1 MRLNGWQR
9 IGIVLSVLGFLVGS
23 FPGAIAQE
31 LPSQAPQGTEFWPPF
46 LGYRL
51 KITDSLLALFTLLL
65 VIVGAWQAY
74 QLRRTVQ
81 SRITGERAQIY
92 PGPLNTSKLVPS
104 GAHAVYPLAD
114 GVPPP
119 IIEWAFM
126 NVGKSPGIIREVRG
140 ELTLASRLPWRRRF
154 TYSEVLPVELIVREG
169 QQTDDIPFPFNR
181 NLTVDEI
188 NYLGVGTVQFCFF
201 GYVKYTDTFHQL
213 HTKAFAFRIYTRPRD
228 RAQPIGGS
236 RYNYTKTQRT
246 PRKYDT

>member
-9 IGIVLSVLGFLVGS
+9 IGAVLLVLCVLGGLSGM
-23 FPGAIAQE
+23 IAQE
-31 LPSQAPQGTEFWPPF
+31 LSSQAPEGNEFWPPF

-81 SRITGERAQIY
+81 ASITGERAQIY
-92 PGPLNTSKLVPS
+92 PGVFKTSKLLPS
-104 GAHAVYPLAD
+104 TAHAEHPLAE

-119 IIEWAFM
+119 ILQWTFM
-126 NVGKSPGIIREVRG
+126 NVGRSPAVIREVRG
-140 ELTLASRLPWRRRF
+140 ELVLDRLPWWRRF
-154 TYSEVLPVELIVREG
+154 RYSEVLSAEFVVREG
-169 QQTDDIPFPFNR
+169 MQTDDINFPFNR

-188 NYLGVGTVQFCFF
+188 NALGVGTVQFCFF
-201 GYVKYTDTFHQL
+201 GYVKYTDTFRQL
-213 HTKAFAFRIYTRPRD
+213 HTKAFAFRIRIHPINRV
-228 RAQPIGGS
+228 QPIGGR
-236 RYNYTKTQRT
+236 RYNYIKTERT

>member
-9 IGIVLSVLGFLVGS
+9 IGIVLSVLWFLVGGFS
-23 FPGAIAQE
+23 GTIAQE

-65 VIVGAWQAY
+65 VIVGGWQAS

-81 SRITGERAQIY
+81 SRITAERPQIH
-92 PGPLNTSKLVPS
+92 PGPFNTSKLRPS
-104 GAHAVYPLAD
+104 GALAAHPLAD
-114 GVPPP
+114 EVPPP
-119 IIEWAFM
+119 IIDWTFM

-140 ELTLASRLPWRRRF
+140 ELILAPRLPWRRRF
-154 TYSEVLPVELIVREG
+154 TYSEVLPAELIVRGG
-169 QQTDDIPFPFNR
+169 QQTDDISFPFNR
-181 NLTVDEI
+181 KLTLQEI
-188 NYLGVGTVQFCFF
+188 DLLGVGTVQFCFF
-201 GYVKYTDTFHQL
+201 GYVKYTDAFRQL

>member
-9 IGIVLSVLGFLVGS
+9 IGVVLLVLWVLGGLSGT
-23 FPGAIAQE
+23 IAQE
-31 LPSQAPQGTEFWPPF
+31 LSSQAPEGNEFWPPF

-65 VIVGAWQAY
+65 VIVGGWQGY

-81 SRITGERAQIY
+81 ASITGERAQIY
-92 PGPLNTSKLVPS
+92 PGPFNTSKLLPS
-104 GAHAVYPLAD
+104 GAHAEYPLAD

-119 IIEWAFM
+119 IIDWTFM

-140 ELTLASRLPWRRRF
+140 ELVLDRLPWRRRF
-154 TYSEVLPVELIVREG
+154 TYSKVVPAELIVREG
-169 QQTDDIPFPFNR
+169 QQTDDISFPFNR

-228 RAQPIGGS
+228 RAQPIGG
-236 RYNYTKTQRT
+236 RRCNYTKTQRT